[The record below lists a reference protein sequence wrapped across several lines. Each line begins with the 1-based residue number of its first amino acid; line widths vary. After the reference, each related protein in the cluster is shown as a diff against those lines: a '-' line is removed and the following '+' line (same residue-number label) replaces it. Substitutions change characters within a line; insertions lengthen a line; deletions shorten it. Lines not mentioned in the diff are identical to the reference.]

1 MHTSNYSPKNRP
13 ESLPQEAAG
22 RLSTPLATVTGNDQD
37 DSEKFC
43 KIAYTVAEAI
53 NASGLGRTTIF
64 ALLKDGS
71 LRKIKVGTR
80 TLIFKSDL
88 VALLEQ
94 ASVIH

>member
-1 MHTSNYSPKNRP
+1 MHTLNGLPKIRP
-13 ESLPQEAAG
+13 QSTRQEAVGRISSPIVTATAG
-22 RLSTPLATVTGNDQD
+22 DQD
-37 DSEKFC
+37 NTDQSN

-71 LRKIKVGTR
+71 LRKIKIGTR

-94 ASVIH
+94 GATLQ